1 MLCQICQKNP
11 ASVHLTEI
19 THFPVE
25 PPPGGEPVIAPS
37 NGDAE
42 TAGDS
47 PVFEEKHICDTCA
60 QREKVPFSA
69 VSTNKGLAFIQLIQE
84 TAKRARAEKSIACP
98 ECGMSLAEFRNTGR
112 LGCPRDYDVF
122 KEHVTP
128 LLLRIHNATSHR
140 GRLPGQD
147 PEELERQHH
156 LSTLREQ
163 LDQAIRAEQYESA
176 ARLRDEIQILET
188 RSGEDA

>member
-19 THFPVE
+19 SHFPVE
-25 PPPGGEPVIAPS
+25 PPPGGSQTPS
-37 NGDAE
+37 SGP
-42 TAGDS
+42 TT
-47 PVFEEKHICDTCA
+47 PVFQEQHICDACA
-60 QREKVPFSA
+60 QRKKVPFSA
-69 VSTNKGLAFIQLIQE
+69 ASPNKGLAFIQLIQE

-98 ECGMSLAEFRNTGR
+98 ECGMTLAEFRNTGR
-112 LGCPRDYDVF
+112 LGCPNDYEVF
-122 KEHVTP
+122 KDHVTP
-128 LLLRIHNATSHR
+128 LLLRIHNATAHR

-147 PEELERQHH
+147 PEELERQHL

-176 ARLRDEIQILET
+176 ARLRDEIQVLET
-188 RSGEDA
+188 ESKKDA